1 MIRTEPLLA
10 AVAAG
15 LVTVGSAVPV
25 AAGTVCVGV
34 SVPVDSGVR
43 VGNAVEVGKVGI
55 VNGVNVTGPKL
66 NKGVGVAT
74 IPALGKIFGLGTAV
88 GELRDAN
95 GNKLIRIEQRKQNTS
110 RNKPG
115 RRIFPI

>member
-1 MIRTEPLLA
+1 VGSGV
-10 AVAAG
+10 AVA
-15 LVTVGSAVPV
+15 VGA
-25 AAGTVCVGV
+25 VCVGV
-34 SVPVDSGVR
+34 SVPVGGDVR

-74 IPALGKIFGLGTAV
+74 IPVLGKIFGLGTAV

-95 GNKLIRIEQRKQNTS
+95 GNKLIRIEQRKQNTN
-110 RNKPG
+110 RIKPG
-115 RRIFPI
+115 KSILPICPCWL